1 MRRAAV
7 ILLLTCAPAAA
18 QDAQTAGASKP
29 LSLDVLY
36 DPATRVDFTGAA
48 PRALAWLDESRIH
61 WANTD
66 PVTRLTEHVVID
78 PESGARRPLF
88 SSETLE
94 RALLRI
100 PGVGSEDAR
109 KRAREKRYAMDAA
122 GRAFV
127 LEAGGDLHVFT
138 LATGNLA
145 RLTSTAGKEEE
156 PAWSPDGKRIAFV
169 RDNDLYAVE
178 VATRREHRLTTDGCA
193 DILNGKLDWVYQEE
207 IYGRDNYRSHWW
219 SDDSS
224 SLAFLQLD
232 ERGVPRFT
240 LVDEVA
246 EPLGV
251 EVTPYP
257 RPGDRNPKV
266 RLGIVRVA
274 GGGTRWI
281 DLSSYAAHDPLVV
294 DVAWTPRGEV
304 AYQVQDREQTWL
316 DLNIAD
322 AAGRSRRILR
332 ETTRAWVEPHGNPY
346 WLADGTFLWLSERDG
361 WKHVYR
367 VDRNGKVLRR
377 LTAGEW
383 EARALHGADEKAG
396 WVYFSG
402 TERSPI
408 GSDVYRVRL
417 DGTGLTRLSGRPGTH
432 LAAFPRSFSRYADVW
447 SDLQTPPQVR
457 LHAADGTERRVI
469 ADAPVKALA
478 EYRLQRPELVQ
489 VPTRDGFVMEAMMI
503 KPPGFDPARRYPVL
517 QSTYAGPHA
526 PRVKNA
532 WGEINHLFLQLIA
545 QQGVIVW
552 VCDNRSASGKGAVS
566 AWSAYKRLGVTE
578 LADIE
583 DGIAWLRQKPYVDP
597 ARIGIEGWSYG
608 GFMTS
613 YALTHSTSFV
623 MGIAGGPVT
632 DWRLYDSVYT
642 ERFMGLPDR
651 NHAGYADTSPRR
663 SASSLHGRLLLIHGA
678 IDDNVHPQNTLQLA
692 HALQKVGKPFRM
704 MLYPKS
710 RHGVVD
716 VHQVRHLRGLMLD
729 FIGETLL
736 GKKPAA

>member
-1 MRRAAV
+1 MRRAA
-7 ILLLTCAPAAA
+7 LFFLFACAPAAA
-18 QDAQTAGASKP
+18 QDKP

-36 DPATRVDFTGAA
+36 DPATRVDFTGPA
-48 PRALAWLDESRIH
+48 PRALTWLDESRLH
-61 WANTD
+61 WAKTD
-66 PVTRLTEHVVID
+66 PVTRLTDHLVID
-78 PESGARRPLF
+78 PDSGARRPLF
-88 SSETLE
+88 PAATLE

-100 PGVGSEDAR
+100 PGVGSDRAR
-109 KRAREKRYAMDAA
+109 KLAREKKYAMDTA

-127 LEAGGDLHVFT
+127 LEAGGDLYVFT
-138 LATGNLA
+138 FATGHLA
-145 RLTSTAGKEEE
+145 RLTSAAGKEEE
-156 PAWSPDGKRIAFV
+156 PAWSPDSKRIAFV
-169 RDNDLYAVE
+169 RENDLHVVE
-178 VATRREHRLTTDGCA
+178 LATGREQRLTTDGSA

-207 IYGRDNYRSHWW
+207 IYGRDIHRSHWW

-224 SLAFLQLD
+224 SLAYLQLD

-266 RLGIVRVA
+266 RLGIVKIA
-274 GGGTRWI
+274 GGSTRWI
-281 DLSSYAAHDPLVV
+281 DLSSYAASDPLVV

-316 DLNIAD
+316 DLNISNAD
-322 AAGRSRRILR
+322 GRPRRILR
-332 ETTRAWVEPHGNPY
+332 ETTPAWVDSHGSPY

-361 WKHVYR
+361 WKHVYHVGR
-367 VDRNGKVLRR
+367 DGNVIRR

-383 EARALHGADEKAG
+383 EARALHGADGRAG

-417 DGTGLTRLSGRPGTH
+417 DGSGFTRLSERAGTH
-432 LAAFPRSFSRYADVW
+432 LAAFPRSLSRYADVW
-447 SDLQTPPQVR
+447 SDLSTAPQVR
-457 LHAADGTERRVI
+457 VHAADGTETGVI
-469 ADAPVKALA
+469 VAAPIPALA

-489 VPTRDGFVMEAMMI
+489 VATRDGFVMEAMMI

-583 DGIAWLRQKPYVDP
+583 DGIAWLRRLPYVDP

-613 YALTHSTSFV
+613 YALTHSTSFA

-642 ERFMGLPDR
+642 ERFMGLPAGND
-651 NHAGYADTSPRR
+651 AGYADTAPRR
-663 SASSLHGRLLLIHGA
+663 SARSLHGRLLLIHGA
-678 IDDNVHPQNTLQLA
+678 IDDNVHPQNTLQFA
-692 HALQKVGKPFRM
+692 HELQKAGKPFRM

-716 VHQVRHLRGLMLD
+716 IHQVRHLRGLMLD

-736 GKKPAA
+736 GKPAA